1 MRKARY
7 SKAARETF
15 MAHMEEQLNQVISEL
30 SETEEFKSESKEN
43 VQKELEDIFL
53 HIYANPL
60 H

>member
-1 MRKARY
+1 
-7 SKAARETF
+7 